1 MSQTPPLCNCKVEF
15 AYTHREEQNK
25 LNDPSKLR
33 LSGKTFPILYV
44 GQCSLHAA
52 APVLVTALRGLLDM
66 VTDNRVHG
74 VELDAAVEAL
84 AHAEGRS

>member
-1 MSQTPPLCNCKVEF
+1 MALTSGGTTRMNPLMTDCGCRT
-15 AYTHREEQNK
+15 ATHNP
-25 LNDPSKLR
+25 LIFYCP
-33 LSGKTFPILYV
+33 
-44 GQCSLHAA
+44 LHAA
-52 APVLVTALRGLLDM
+52 APKLVTALRGLLDM